1 MIDRVTVSRI
11 MDATQIVEVVSDFV
25 TLKKRGVNYIGL
37 CPFHDDKTPSFYVSP
52 AKGVCKCFA
61 CGKGGT
67 AIHFLME
74 HEQLS
79 YPEALKWLAK
89 KYNIEV
95 KDKELTPEE
104 KAAENK
110 RESMFVLNEWA
121 KEYYKK
127 TLYESTDGKTLG
139 MTYFRQRGLRDDII
153 EKFQLGYST
162 STNDAMPREALSKG
176 YNRQLLIDT
185 GLCYEKQGTDKLVD
199 RYWGRVIFPWIG
211 INGKVVGFGGR
222 VLDSRTKGVSQKY
235 INSPETEIYSKRKEL
250 YGLFQARA
258 QMAKNDK
265 VYLVEGY
272 TDVISMH
279 QCGITN
285 VIANSGTALTNE
297 QIKLIKRFTQNITLI
312 YDGDEAGIK
321 ASLKGIELLLAQDM
335 NIKVLLLPEG
345 NDPDEFARKHNAEEV
360 KKYIDENEEDFIV
373 FKSNLMLKD
382 CQKDP
387 IKRAGLIEDL
397 AKNISLISNEII
409 RYTYMQECARIL
421 HVEERQIQTAI
432 NKQLALRKEDYI
444 KKMRETEL
452 PPQEPTDAGVP
463 PVVDVPPPTDEFGSG
478 GPIEMQPIPI
488 PNTIEKKDA
497 KTEIKE
503 LELIRE
509 IIRNGE
515 IKLGEDED
523 ALTVIE
529 FIYQDLKQDQIAFQN
544 GIYTQILE
552 EAYAHVNDENFLAE
566 RYFTLHQDQTI
577 SKLAVDLISDK
588 YQISKIYLES
598 DPENL
603 KEISLSDKIQ
613 YLIVDFKLTIVN
625 AQIEKVQQEIAVA
638 QNDETKAREAMM
650 RFVQLLEVRKNL
662 AKFAGERVVM

>member
-52 AKGVCKCFA
+52 TKGVCKCFA

-127 TLYESTDGKTLG
+127 TLHESTDGKTLG

-185 GLCYEKQGTDKLVD
+185 GLCYEKQGTNKLID

-235 INSPETEIYSKRKEL
+235 VNSPESEIYSKRKEL

-279 QCGITN
+279 QCGISN

-321 ASLKGIELLLAQDM
+321 ASLKGIDLLLAQDM

-360 KKYIDENEEDFIV
+360 KRYIDENEEDFIV
-373 FKSNLMLKD
+373 FKSNLMQKE

-421 HVEERQIQTAI
+421 NVEERQIQSAI
-432 NKQLALRKEDYI
+432 SKQLVIRKEDYF
-444 KKMRETEL
+444 KKKREAEL
-452 PPQEPTDAGVP
+452 PPQPIADAGVP
-463 PVVDVPPPTDEFGSG
+463 PMDDVPPITEEFGSSE
-478 GPIEMQPIPI
+478 PMEAPPMPLQD
-488 PNTIEKKDA
+488 NVEKKDS
-497 KTEIKE
+497 KSQIKE

-515 IKLGEDED
+515 IKLGEGEES
-523 ALTVIE
+523 LTVIE
-529 FIYQDLKQDQIAFQN
+529 FIYQDLKQDQISFQN
-544 GIYTQILE
+544 EIYTQILN
-552 EAYAHVNDENFLAE
+552 EAFTHVKDEGFIAE
-566 RYFTLHQDQTI
+566 RYFTLHQDQVI

-638 QNDETKAREAMM
+638 QNDEDKTREAMM